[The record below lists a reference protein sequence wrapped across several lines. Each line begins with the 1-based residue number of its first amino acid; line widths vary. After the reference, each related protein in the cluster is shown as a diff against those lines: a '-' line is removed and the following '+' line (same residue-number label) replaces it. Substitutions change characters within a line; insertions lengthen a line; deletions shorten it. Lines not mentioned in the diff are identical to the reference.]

1 MDSQIDFWTARTLL
15 EWQVELGVTEAI
27 SETPVDRFA
36 LDVKPPAQ
44 KPTQP
49 APVAPVVAPD
59 IDPVAIAKA
68 SAANATSLE
77 ALKSAVAGFPHCEL
91 QRGAHNLV
99 FADGSPSARVMVIG
113 EFPSREDDL
122 QGLPFAG
129 RAGALLDKMFAA
141 IAMARSADGAAG
153 VYLTTALPWRPP
165 RNRDPKS
172 EEIAMMRPFLER
184 HITLAK
190 PDLIVLM
197 GGVACQALLGQ
208 RGMTRLRGQWKDVN
222 GIPALPMNDPE
233 YLLRNPHS
241 KRDAWGHLLSLQAR
255 LREMS

>member
-1 MDSQIDFWTARTLL
+1 MDSQIDYWTARTLL

-59 IDPVAIAKA
+59 IDPVAIAKT

-165 RNRDPKS
+165 RLPPAATTLMPQQEGSWAFDSRWWAVACSDSDRRERCCVWGCCFPKS
-172 EEIAMMRPFLER
+172 ARPM
-184 HITLAK
+184 A
-190 PDLIVLM
+190 
-197 GGVACQALLGQ
+197 
-208 RGMTRLRGQWKDVN
+208 
-222 GIPALPMNDPE
+222 
-233 YLLRNPHS
+233 S
-241 KRDAWGHLLSLQAR
+241 K
-255 LREMS
+255 